1 MVGPSNRNRS
11 PDRLVAAAMPIDFPG
26 AAAVRKTHREAPFS
40 NPSATENGT
49 KMAPPGDGEKT
60 SRSEVF
66 VSPPS
71 ARVYLE
77 RVMGIE
83 PTTTALATQFL
94 FLDGKI
100 IL

>member
-1 MVGPSNRNRS
+1 MVGPSIGNRS
-11 PDRLVAAAMPIDFPG
+11 PDRLDDAAMPIDFPG
-26 AAAVRKTHREAPFS
+26 AAAVRKAHREASFPM
-40 NPSATENGT
+40 PSATENGT

-60 SRSEVF
+60 GRSEVF

-83 PTTTALATQFL
+83 PTTTALATQM
-94 FLDGKI
+94 GRP
-100 IL
+100 